1 MNQRLRDLY
10 GHVSVH
16 ATADREHQ
24 AVIELLLLVMMAD
37 RHITDDELDEIRAI
51 SDDSGWES
59 ATFSFDQYLGEAM
72 AKVRSAVA
80 AHDTDTLLDDI
91 DDRIVSSVLRQS
103 LFSRR
108 TRRGR
113 RRSRHRPRG
122 RITPRSGRCPL
133 RLNEVGGV
141 GPPQRD
147 RGRSDQG

>member
-16 ATADREHQ
+16 ATADQEHQ

-80 AHDTDTLLDDI
+80 AHDTDALLDDI

-103 LFSRR
+103 LFSAARD
-108 TRRGR
+108 
-113 RRSRHRPRG
+113 
-122 RITPRSGRCPL
+122 
-133 RLNEVGGV
+133 VAGV
-141 GPPQRD
+141 DHDIAPEEESLLGQVAARFA
-147 RGRSDQG
+147 